1 MAYQAGDKVR
11 FKDYSTFGDWRR
23 HEGEVATLIFRDD
36 FRDEYEWHGKWE
48 DGDTFGSLTEDNIIL
63 ENNHMISATQVMN
76 LELDADTQL
85 LRAQGIEA
93 SDGSLTSLGKDV
105 LMRVL
110 YLANRDAV
118 IAKVKE
124 AVAAQK
130 AQTAD
135 EDDE

>member
-11 FKDYSTFGDWRR
+11 FKDYSTFGDWKQ
-23 HEGEVATLIFRDD
+23 HEGEVATLTYQSD
-36 FRDEYEWHGKWE
+36 FGSKWHGKWA
-48 DGDTFGSLTEDNIIL
+48 DGDTFGSLPEDNIIL
-63 ENNHMISATQVMN
+63 ENDTMISATQVMN